1 MDTYYCAEPAFLQA
15 KREFRK
21 AQEFERRVLAPRAKA
36 SPERMEREHFGE
48 VGKERS
54 RRKMFYSHNWST
66 REGYS
71 PQTAV
76 IARDAALLA
85 ENCGVLLQLSSENPE
100 LGPMFEPDLILCNG
114 RGDSCDDFRYPPDG
128 AANPAAGR
136 RANSG
141 RCKTELRDYD
151 TLVCA
156 ILLSVKHH
164 LGDFFIRQGRR
175 HPRRR
180 RMEGRIRTLPPHP
193 PGTGNANARQLAGN
207 WALLL
212 SLVARPHHCANTPSS
227 LTFKYTEDSQV
238 TSQKHQQLSEHL
250 LAEARQELAAGG
262 LPQASEYGW
271 GATTQILKAIA
282 EQRGWEHH
290 RHRHYLRIASRL
302 RAETGDG
309 DILRLFAAARV
320 LHENFYEN
328 DMSADDVADGL
339 DDVEALLDKLKPMLD
354 ES

>member
-1 MDTYYCAEPAFLQA
+1 MTERPDHPDGPQRVEHETPEPRVDTYNCAEPPFLQTE
-15 KREFRK
+15 REFQK

-36 SPERMEREHFGE
+36 SLERMEREHFGA

-85 ENCGVLLQLSSENPE
+85 ENCGDLLQLSSENPE
-100 LGPMFEPDLILCNG
+100 LGPIFEPDLILFNG
-114 RGDSCDDFRYPPDG
+114 RGDSCDDFQYPPDG

-164 LGDFFIRQGRR
+164 LGDSSYARAGGTPDGAGWRDAFELYR
-175 HPRRR
+175 
-180 RMEGRIRTLPPHP
+180 RTLPEREMPMP
-193 PGTGNANARQLAGN
+193 DNWLATGR
-207 WALLL
+207 
-212 SLVARPHHCANTPSS
+212 CC
-227 LTFKYTEDSQV
+227 
-238 TSQKHQQLSEHL
+238 
-250 LAEARQELAAGG
+250 
-262 LPQASEYGW
+262 
-271 GATTQILKAIA
+271 
-282 EQRGWEHH
+282 
-290 RHRHYLRIASRL
+290 
-302 RAETGDG
+302 
-309 DILRLFAAARV
+309 
-320 LHENFYEN
+320 
-328 DMSADDVADGL
+328 
-339 DDVEALLDKLKPMLD
+339 
-354 ES
+354 